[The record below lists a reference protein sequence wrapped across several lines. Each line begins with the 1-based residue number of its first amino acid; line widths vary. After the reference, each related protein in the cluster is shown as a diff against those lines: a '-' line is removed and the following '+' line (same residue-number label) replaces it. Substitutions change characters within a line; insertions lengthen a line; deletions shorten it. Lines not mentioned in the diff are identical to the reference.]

1 MSKNCAVI
9 LASKNCAVI
18 LAAGEGKR
26 MKANKPKPMMEVLD
40 RPMIDWVLDATEAS
54 GVNDTILVVGAY
66 GEQLVDHC
74 GDRSAICWQKER
86 LGTGHAVMMA
96 LDYLNASDAENVLI
110 LNGDAPFMDAATI
123 AESLAL
129 HEANGNAVTVISAR
143 LDDPFGYGR
152 IIQGAD
158 GSFERIVEQKDATEE
173 EKAIRNVNS
182 GAYWF
187 RREDLIASLGK
198 LTTDNAAHEYYLT
211 DTIYILKQEGKN
223 AGVFVTENAD
233 VVLGANDREQLQAL
247 NDIAARNFPE
257 AVK

>member
-1 MSKNCAVI
+1 M
-9 LASKNCAVI
+9 SKNCAVI

-152 IIQGAD
+152 IVQGAD
-158 GSFERIVEQKDATEE
+158 GSFERIVEQKDATDE
-173 EKAIRNVNS
+173 EKAIQNVNS

>member
-1 MSKNCAVI
+1 M
-9 LASKNCAVI
+9 SKNCAVI

-96 LDYLNASDAENVLI
+96 LDYLNASDADNVLI

>member
-1 MSKNCAVI
+1 M
-9 LASKNCAVI
+9 SKNCAVI

-96 LDYLNASDAENVLI
+96 LDYLNASDADNVLI

-152 IIQGAD
+152 IVQGAD

>member
-1 MSKNCAVI
+1 M
-9 LASKNCAVI
+9 SKNCAVI

-26 MKANKPKPMMEVLD
+26 MKANKPKPMMEVLS
-40 RPMIDWVLDATEAS
+40 RPMIDWVLDAAEAS
-54 GVNDTILVVGAY
+54 GVKDTILVVGAY

-74 GDRSAICWQKER
+74 GDRSAICWQRER
-86 LGTGHAVMMA
+86 LGTGHAVMRA
-96 LDYLNASDAENVLI
+96 LDYLNASDADNVLI

-143 LDDPFGYGR
+143 LDEPFGYGR
-152 IIQGAD
+152 IVQGAD
-158 GSFERIVEQKDATEE
+158 GSFERIVEQKDATDE

-187 RREDLIASLGK
+187 RREDLISSLGK
-198 LTTDNAAHEYYLT
+198 LTTDNAAGEYYLT

>member
-1 MSKNCAVI
+1 M
-9 LASKNCAVI
+9 SKNCAVI

-26 MKANKPKPMMEVLD
+26 MKANKPKPMMEVLS
-40 RPMIDWVLDATEAS
+40 RPMIDWVLDAAEAS
-54 GVNDTILVVGAY
+54 GVKDTILVVGAY

-96 LDYLNASDAENVLI
+96 LDYLNASDADNVLI

-129 HEANGNAVTVISAR
+129 HEATGNAVTVISAR
-143 LDDPFGYGR
+143 LDEPFGYGR
-152 IIQGAD
+152 IVQGAD

-187 RREDLIASLGK
+187 RREDLISSLGK
-198 LTTDNAAHEYYLT
+198 LTTDNAAGEYYLT

>member
-1 MSKNCAVI
+1 M
-9 LASKNCAVI
+9 SKNCAVI

-26 MKANKPKPMMEVLD
+26 MKANKPKPMMEVLS
-40 RPMIDWVLDATEAS
+40 RPMIDWVLDAAEAS
-54 GVNDTILVVGAY
+54 GVKDTILVVGAY

-74 GDRSAICWQKER
+74 GDRSAICWQRER

-96 LDYLNASDAENVLI
+96 LDYLSASDADNVLI

-143 LDDPFGYGR
+143 LDEPFGYGR
-152 IIQGAD
+152 IVQGAD
-158 GSFERIVEQKDATEE
+158 GSFERIVEQKDATDE

-187 RREDLIASLGK
+187 RREDLISSLGK
-198 LTTDNAAHEYYLT
+198 LTTDNAAGEYYLT

>member
-1 MSKNCAVI
+1 M
-9 LASKNCAVI
+9 SKNCAVI

-26 MKANKPKPMMEVLD
+26 MKANKPKPMMEVLS
-40 RPMIDWVLDATEAS
+40 RPMIDWVLDAAEAS
-54 GVNDTILVVGAY
+54 GVKDTILVVGAY

-74 GDRSAICWQKER
+74 GERSAICWQRER

-96 LDYLNASDAENVLI
+96 LDYLNASDADNVLI

-152 IIQGAD
+152 IVQGAD
-158 GSFERIVEQKDATEE
+158 GSF
-173 EKAIRNVNS
+173 

-198 LTTDNAAHEYYLT
+198 LTTDNAAGEYYLT

>member
-1 MSKNCAVI
+1 M
-9 LASKNCAVI
+9 SKNCAVI

-26 MKANKPKPMMEVLD
+26 MKANKPKPMMEVLS
-40 RPMIDWVLDATEAS
+40 RPMIDWVLDAAEAS
-54 GVNDTILVVGAY
+54 GVTDTILVVGAY

-74 GDRSAICWQKER
+74 GGRSAICWQKER

-96 LDYLNASDAENVLI
+96 LDYLNASDADNVLI

-123 AESLAL
+123 ADSLAL

-152 IIQGAD
+152 IVQGAD

-173 EKAIRNVNS
+173 EKAIQNVNS

>member
-1 MSKNCAVI
+1 M
-9 LASKNCAVI
+9 SKNCAVI

-26 MKANKPKPMMEVLD
+26 MRANKPKPMMEVLD

-223 AGVFVTENAD
+223 VGVFVTENAD

>member
-1 MSKNCAVI
+1 
-9 LASKNCAVI
+9 
-18 LAAGEGKR
+18 
-26 MKANKPKPMMEVLD
+26 
-40 RPMIDWVLDATEAS
+40 
-54 GVNDTILVVGAY
+54 
-66 GEQLVDHC
+66 
-74 GDRSAICWQKER
+74 
-86 LGTGHAVMMA
+86 MMA
-96 LDYLNASDAENVLI
+96 LDYLNASDADNVLI

-143 LDDPFGYGR
+143 LDEPFGYGR
-152 IIQGAD
+152 IVQGAD
-158 GSFERIVEQKDATEE
+158 GSFERIVEQKDATDE

-187 RREDLIASLGK
+187 RREDLISSLGK
-198 LTTDNAAHEYYLT
+198 LTTDNAAGEYYLT

>member
-1 MSKNCAVI
+1 M
-9 LASKNCAVI
+9 SKNCAVI

-152 IIQGAD
+152 IVQGAD

-211 DTIYILKQEGKN
+211 DTIYIQIGR
-223 AGVFVTENAD
+223 AHV
-233 VVLGANDREQLQAL
+233 
-247 NDIAARNFPE
+247 
-257 AVK
+257 

>member
-1 MSKNCAVI
+1 M
-9 LASKNCAVI
+9 SKNCAVI

-40 RPMIDWVLDATEAS
+40 RPMIDWVLDAIEAS

-96 LDYLNASDAENVLI
+96 LDYLNASDADNVLI

-152 IIQGAD
+152 IVQGAD

>member
-1 MSKNCAVI
+1 M
-9 LASKNCAVI
+9 SKNCAVI

-26 MKANKPKPMMEVLD
+26 MKANKPKPMMEVLS
-40 RPMIDWVLDATEAS
+40 RPMIDWVLDAAEAS
-54 GVNDTILVVGAY
+54 GVKDTILVVGAY

-74 GDRSAICWQKER
+74 GDRSAICWQRER

-96 LDYLNASDAENVLI
+96 LDYLNASDADNVLI

-152 IIQGAD
+152 IVQGAD
-158 GSFERIVEQKDATEE
+158 GSFERIVEQKDATDE
-173 EKAIRNVNS
+173 EKEIQNVNS

-187 RREDLIASLGK
+187 RREDLISSLGK
-198 LTTDNAAHEYYLT
+198 LTTDNAAGEYYLT

>member
-1 MSKNCAVI
+1 MPKVAFDMLGKPLVRW
-9 LASKNCAVI
+9 VVD
-18 LAAGEGKR
+18 AARGAGC
-26 MKANKPKPMMEVLD
+26 
-40 RPMIDWVLDATEAS
+40 S
-54 GVNDTILVVGAY
+54 DTIVVLGHGRELVEPIVSDTTIVY
-66 GEQLVDHC
+66 QDEL
-74 GDRSAICWQKER
+74 

-143 LDDPFGYGR
+143 LDEPFGYGR
-152 IIQGAD
+152 IVQGAD

-173 EKAIRNVNS
+173 EKAIQNVNS

-198 LTTDNAAHEYYLT
+198 LTTDNAAGEYYLT

>member
-1 MSKNCAVI
+1 M
-9 LASKNCAVI
+9 SKNCAVI

-223 AGVFVTENAD
+223 VGVFVTENAD

>member
-1 MSKNCAVI
+1 
-9 LASKNCAVI
+9 
-18 LAAGEGKR
+18 
-26 MKANKPKPMMEVLD
+26 MKANKPKPMMEVLS
-40 RPMIDWVLDATEAS
+40 RPMIDWVLDAAEAS
-54 GVNDTILVVGAY
+54 GVKDTILVVGAY

-74 GDRSAICWQKER
+74 GERSAICWQRER

-96 LDYLNASDAENVLI
+96 LDYLNASDADNVLI

-152 IIQGAD
+152 IVQGAD
-158 GSFERIVEQKDATEE
+158 GSFERIVEQKDATDE
-173 EKAIRNVNS
+173 EKAIQNVNS

-187 RREDLIASLGK
+187 RREDLISSLGK
-198 LTTDNAAHEYYLT
+198 LTTDNAAGEYYLT

>member
-1 MSKNCAVI
+1 M
-9 LASKNCAVI
+9 SKNCAVI

-26 MKANKPKPMMEVLD
+26 MKANKPKPMMEVLS
-40 RPMIDWVLDATEAS
+40 RPMIDWVLDAAEAS
-54 GVNDTILVVGAY
+54 GVKDTILVVGAY

-74 GDRSAICWQKER
+74 GDRSAICWQRER

-96 LDYLNASDAENVLI
+96 LDYLNASDADNVLI

-143 LDDPFGYGR
+143 LDEPFGYGR
-152 IIQGAD
+152 IVQGAD
-158 GSFERIVEQKDATEE
+158 GSFERIVEQKDATDE

-187 RREDLIASLGK
+187 RREDLISSLGK
-198 LTTDNAAHEYYLT
+198 LTTDNAAGEYYLT
-211 DTIYILKQEGKN
+211 DTNYILKQEGKN

>member
-1 MSKNCAVI
+1 M
-9 LASKNCAVI
+9 SKNCAVI

-26 MKANKPKPMMEVLD
+26 MKANKPKPMMEVLS

-54 GVNDTILVVGAY
+54 GVKDTILVVGAY

-74 GDRSAICWQKER
+74 GDRSAICWQRER

-96 LDYLNASDAENVLI
+96 LDYLNASDADNVLI

-152 IIQGAD
+152 IVQGAD
-158 GSFERIVEQKDATEE
+158 GSFERIVEQKDATDE
-173 EKAIRNVNS
+173 EKAIQNVNS

-187 RREDLIASLGK
+187 RREDLISSLGK
-198 LTTDNAAHEYYLT
+198 LTTDNAAGEYYLT

>member
-1 MSKNCAVI
+1 M
-9 LASKNCAVI
+9 SKNCAVI

-26 MKANKPKPMMEVLD
+26 MKANKPKPMMEVLS
-40 RPMIDWVLDATEAS
+40 RPMIDWVLDAAEAS
-54 GVNDTILVVGAY
+54 GVKDTILVVGAY

-74 GDRSAICWQKER
+74 GARSAICWQRER

-96 LDYLNASDAENVLI
+96 LDYLNASDADNVLI

-152 IIQGAD
+152 IVQGAD
-158 GSFERIVEQKDATEE
+158 GSFERIVEQKDATDE
-173 EKAIRNVNS
+173 EKAIQNVNS

-187 RREDLIASLGK
+187 RRKDLISSLGK
-198 LTTDNAAHEYYLT
+198 LTTDNAAGEYYLT

>member
-1 MSKNCAVI
+1 M
-9 LASKNCAVI
+9 SKNCAVI

-152 IIQGAD
+152 IVQGAD

-173 EKAIRNVNS
+173 EKAIQNVNS

>member
-1 MSKNCAVI
+1 M
-9 LASKNCAVI
+9 SKNCAVI

-26 MKANKPKPMMEVLD
+26 MKANKPKPMMEVLS
-40 RPMIDWVLDATEAS
+40 RPMIDWVLDAAEAS
-54 GVNDTILVVGAY
+54 GVKDTILVVGAY

-74 GDRSAICWQKER
+74 GERSAICWQRER

-96 LDYLNASDAENVLI
+96 LDYLNASDADNVLI

-223 AGVFVTENAD
+223 VGVFVTENAD

>member
-1 MSKNCAVI
+1 M
-9 LASKNCAVI
+9 SKNCAVI

-26 MKANKPKPMMEVLD
+26 MKANKPKPMMEVLS
-40 RPMIDWVLDATEAS
+40 RPMIDWVLDAAEAS

-152 IIQGAD
+152 IVQGAD

>member
-1 MSKNCAVI
+1 M
-9 LASKNCAVI
+9 SKNCAVI

-152 IIQGAD
+152 IVQGAD

-223 AGVFVTENAD
+223 VGVFVTENAD

>member
-1 MSKNCAVI
+1 M
-9 LASKNCAVI
+9 SKNCAVI

-143 LDDPFGYGR
+143 LDDPFGYGH

>member
-1 MSKNCAVI
+1 M
-9 LASKNCAVI
+9 SKNCAVI

-26 MKANKPKPMMEVLD
+26 MKANKPKPMMEVLS
-40 RPMIDWVLDATEAS
+40 RPMIDWVLDAAEAS
-54 GVNDTILVVGAY
+54 GVKDTILVVGAY

-74 GDRSAICWQKER
+74 GERSAICWQRER

>member
-1 MSKNCAVI
+1 M
-9 LASKNCAVI
+9 SKNCAVI

-74 GDRSAICWQKER
+74 GDRSAICWQRER

-152 IIQGAD
+152 IVQGAD

>member
-1 MSKNCAVI
+1 M
-9 LASKNCAVI
+9 SKNCAVI

-26 MKANKPKPMMEVLD
+26 MKANKPKPMMEVLS
-40 RPMIDWVLDATEAS
+40 RPMIDWVLDAAEAS

-74 GDRSAICWQKER
+74 GERSAICWQKER

-96 LDYLNASDAENVLI
+96 LDYLNASDADNVLI

>member
-1 MSKNCAVI
+1 M
-9 LASKNCAVI
+9 SKNCAVI

-74 GDRSAICWQKER
+74 GDRSAICWQRER

-96 LDYLNASDAENVLI
+96 LDYLNASDADNVLI

-223 AGVFVTENAD
+223 VGVFVTENAD

>member
-1 MSKNCAVI
+1 M
-9 LASKNCAVI
+9 SKNCAVI

-40 RPMIDWVLDATEAS
+40 RPMIDWVLDAAEAS

-96 LDYLNASDAENVLI
+96 LDYLNASDADNVLI

-152 IIQGAD
+152 IVQGAD

-173 EKAIRNVNS
+173 EKAIQNVNS

>member
-1 MSKNCAVI
+1 M
-9 LASKNCAVI
+9 SKNCAVI

-26 MKANKPKPMMEVLD
+26 MKANKPKPMMEVLS
-40 RPMIDWVLDATEAS
+40 RPMIDWVLDAAEAS
-54 GVNDTILVVGAY
+54 GVKDTILVVGAY

-74 GDRSAICWQKER
+74 GARSAICWQRER

-96 LDYLNASDAENVLI
+96 LDYLNASDADNVLI

-152 IIQGAD
+152 IVQGAD
-158 GSFERIVEQKDATEE
+158 GSFERIVEQKDATDE
-173 EKAIRNVNS
+173 EKAIQNVNS

-187 RREDLIASLGK
+187 RREDLISSLGK
-198 LTTDNAAHEYYLT
+198 LTTDNAAGEYYLT

>member
-1 MSKNCAVI
+1 M
-9 LASKNCAVI
+9 SKNCAVI

-40 RPMIDWVLDATEAS
+40 RPMIDWVLDAVDAS
-54 GVNDTILVVGAY
+54 GVKDTILVVGAY

-143 LDDPFGYGR
+143 LDEPFGYGR
-152 IIQGAD
+152 IVQGAD
-158 GSFERIVEQKDATEE
+158 GSFERIVEQKDATDE
-173 EKAIRNVNS
+173 EKAIQNVNS

-187 RREDLIASLGK
+187 RRKDLISSLGK
-198 LTTDNAAHEYYLT
+198 LTTDNAAGEYYLT

>member
-1 MSKNCAVI
+1 
-9 LASKNCAVI
+9 
-18 LAAGEGKR
+18 

>member
-1 MSKNCAVI
+1 M
-9 LASKNCAVI
+9 SKNCAVI

-26 MKANKPKPMMEVLD
+26 MKANKPKPMMEVLS
-40 RPMIDWVLDATEAS
+40 RPMIDWVLDAAEAS

-74 GDRSAICWQKER
+74 GERSAICWQKER

-96 LDYLNASDAENVLI
+96 LDYLNASDADNVLI

-152 IIQGAD
+152 IVQGAD